1 MYYINE
7 KTNMLVALLAQYGV
21 KDVVLCPG
29 SRNAMIVNNIAEN
42 GNFRVHRFTDERSAA
57 FAALGMCGEDW
68 QPVAVVVTSGSAL
81 MNCSPAVVEAYYRH
95 MPLVVVSADRP
106 QEEIGQNVGQTML
119 QADALRHC
127 TRCSVNLTD
136 AMGDT
141 AYFNHRLVC
150 EALVKSISPVA
161 GPVHINVPLPDV
173 SECEQSDTAPS
184 FDCQP
189 ILFRNAL
196 ASGAALL
203 TSDFDFIFDDARRP
217 ILVVGQTTE
226 PLGRMMMTSIRK
238 QMVVLSEP
246 LSDLTSEA
254 FDGIFSN
261 MPSELL
267 PDLVIFVGDNMVC
280 RAINRSF
287 ASIGNLK
294 VWRVSAEGDFASPF
308 MHLAGVVRQTPESF
322 LLQME
327 AYLKEKAA
335 SRNNTMG
342 EHLSD
347 TMGEHL
353 SDSMGEECFDN
364 NFLRAWTVAFA
375 EERQRLDE
383 AIDMQRLSAA
393 ATVAY
398 IHEQLEDME
407 YDYRLH
413 YANSTSVRLAC
424 RYATGNYVY
433 CNRGVN
439 GIEGCVS
446 TAAGHS
452 LATDARVFCFTGDLA
467 FLYDQNAL
475 WNSELSGN
483 LRIVVFNDHRGSIF
497 DRVKGLAASSQRETF
512 IAGYHQAD
520 ARGITTQNDIG
531 YIAAKTIDEMHL
543 GVVKLLTEETSR
555 PMLLEVFLD

>member
-1 MYYINE
+1 
-7 KTNMLVALLAQYGV
+7 
-21 KDVVLCPG
+21 
-29 SRNAMIVNNIAEN
+29 
-42 GNFRVHRFTDERSAA
+42 
-57 FAALGMCGEDW
+57 
-68 QPVAVVVTSGSAL
+68 
-81 MNCSPAVVEAYYRH
+81 
-95 MPLVVVSADRP
+95 
-106 QEEIGQNVGQTML
+106 
-119 QADALRHC
+119 
-127 TRCSVNLTD
+127 
-136 AMGDT
+136 
-141 AYFNHRLVC
+141 
-150 EALVKSISPVA
+150 
-161 GPVHINVPLPDV
+161 
-173 SECEQSDTAPS
+173 
-184 FDCQP
+184 
-189 ILFRNAL
+189 
-196 ASGAALL
+196 
-203 TSDFDFIFDDARRP
+203 
-217 ILVVGQTTE
+217 
-226 PLGRMMMTSIRK
+226 MMMTSIRK

-267 PDLVIFVGDNMVC
+267 PDLVIYVGDNMVC

-322 LLQME
+322 LLQLE

-335 SRNNTMG
+335 SRNN
-342 EHLSD
+342 

-467 FLYDQNAL
+467 FFYDQNAL